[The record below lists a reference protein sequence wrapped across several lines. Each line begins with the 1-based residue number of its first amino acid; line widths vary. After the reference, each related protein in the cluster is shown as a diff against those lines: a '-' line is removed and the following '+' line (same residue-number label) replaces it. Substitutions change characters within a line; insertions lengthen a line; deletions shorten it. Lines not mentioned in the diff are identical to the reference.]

1 VFKLE
6 GSLAVDTGTSDAL
19 KFNRES
25 YVGLAGGFGEIRFG
39 KIWTAYHDIAW
50 NVNPVFDS
58 AFSPAVVR
66 PSLSFDGNPNNG
78 NEYGSPGVR
87 AFSGALRTSLREGGT
102 TRSTAF
108 QVSYAG
114 GPATAGVAYQID
126 KDGVDETKYTTVNGT
141 YDFGAAK

>member
-1 VFKLE
+1 SSGLLSTSRLGFKGSEDLGGGLSAVFKLE

-39 KIWTAYHDIAW
+39 KIWTAYDDIAW

-78 NEYGSPGVR
+78 IKDVSPEFGG
-87 AFSGALRTSLREGGT
+87 FSGALSTNLRE
-102 TRSTAF
+102 S
-108 QVSYAG
+108 
-114 GPATAGVAYQID
+114 
-126 KDGVDETKYTTVNGT
+126 
-141 YDFGAAK
+141 